1 MMTDKTFE
9 KYKLVVDE
17 YFING
22 FNGTKAYQSIYPK
35 SKDAS
40 ADSSFRELVEIS
52 RVKEYINSKKTA
64 IATDNDIKLSDVVKE
79 LIEIKDLAKKNNKLT
94 DAINALKEISK
105 LSGLYEL
112 DNSQKQP
119 QFNMPVT
126 EWLKQK

>member
-1 MMTDKTFE
+1 MTDKTFD
-9 KYKLVVDE
+9 KYKLVIDE

-22 FNGTKAYQSIYPK
+22 FNGTKAYQSVYPK
-35 SKDAS
+35 SSPSSADAS
-40 ADSSFRELVEIS
+40 FRNILEIP
-52 RVKEYINSKKTA
+52 RITEYINSKQSE

-79 LIEIKDLAKKNNKLT
+79 LIEIKDIAKKTNKLT

-126 EWLKQK
+126 EWLNQK

>member
-1 MMTDKTFE
+1 MTDKTFE

-22 FNGTKAYQSIYPK
+22 FNGTKAYQAIYPK

-52 RVKEYINSKKTA
+52 RVKDYINSKQTA
-64 IATDNDIKLSDVVKE
+64 IATDNDIKLSDVVRE

-119 QFNMPVT
+119 QFNMPIS
-126 EWLKQK
+126 EWVKQ